1 MSDRQSETSFTA
13 RDDGGFDQSEQ
24 PEEGD
29 ENPRRSRRLQPPA
42 PEQAPEPAPSKAT
55 GSAAKKAKGKKSQGP
70 QEQPEEEIQP
80 EEVEQ
85 PR

>member
-1 MSDRQSETSFTA
+1 MSETSFTA

-24 PEEGD
+24 PVEGD
-29 ENPRRSRRLQPPA
+29 ENPHRSERLQPT
-42 PEQAPEPAPSKAT
+42 APEPAPSKAT
-55 GSAAKKAKGKKSQGP
+55 SSAAKKAKGKKSQEA

-80 EEVEQ
+80 EQVEQ

>member
-29 ENPRRSRRLQPPA
+29 ENPRRLLRPRPT
-42 PEQAPEPAPSKAT
+42 APEPAPSKAT
-55 GSAAKKAKGKKSQGP
+55 SSAAKKAKGKKSQEA

-80 EEVEQ
+80 EQVEQ